1 MEGGKQEGERGY
13 KDGRKEL
20 KINFAFVTITLR
32 ADFGGLDIRA
42 LSVIARYC
50 VCGALY
56 VAMWET

>member
-20 KINFAFVTITLR
+20 KINFGFVIVILR

-42 LSVIARYC
+42 LSVTGHCCI
-50 VCGALY
+50 CGALC